1 MEERESSVASSA
13 DFYGTEAKSNTPTSD
28 VQNPAPFMKRK
39 AEDLSSE
46 QGKKPRLDCLS
57 SASTSGDF
65 RPCARLPPAVWQHV
79 FLYCSLADLGR
90 LIQVNRLFLSYLT
103 DVRNVSTSKPEHG
116 CLRLLK
122 SESLWASARNA
133 LPTKPPKPLPGFTEL
148 QMWQLAWRK
157 RCQFCDKLSSFTPGE
172 RIWQKGPGETGVRA
186 IWPFAVRAC
195 GPCLLEQCQTDSSL
209 LFSAASALRPALPFA
224 LVTNDHNYITAYTL
238 QSATTPADIEI
249 GKYYYKKHVA
259 EITQELNDAL
269 RLGPA
274 AAEEWSKGL
283 DIRGKERMRIAE
295 NWERWEVKHQWWE
308 EHQEQRATSAAP
320 SLAATSQKEPSK
332 SPTRQMPSPVI
343 YAPIPASKYASHVS
357 RTVSTGSAFSCF
369 TNTPAVPNLTA
380 AAPSQYVQPRP
391 TTVPPQVFT
400 PHPVPTGSTAPTQR
414 NLHDAIEAKA
424 NRKTDI
430 EQRCQQMD
438 PPIPPNILR
447 HMDSFKAAIQ
457 ISQPMNDHAWS
468 VLQPRL
474 LAQLPDAQQ
483 AEADH
488 VSRVAVLPTR
498 TTDRRHHDGNSKETK
513 EAMDRDW
520 EESQRPIRTRL
531 STIAEEFI
539 NQDWDRGNA
548 VTYENSPKFAADL
561 LSYVRRTFYADP
573 ANDGA
578 ARLGQPG
585 QDSNTNAN
593 TKPKLVLDDMKWV
606 YDNKLKPLTEQFRKE
621 IFLCYGNDCDRNT
634 RFYGFEGVIQHFGA
648 RHTNAFSVGNVV
660 VAWREAEWPE
670 ETPFHPDP
678 ISVKHAYHA
687 PSNSTGYGNYYGGYS
702 RAGTSTPHMQPHLP
716 QASPGPYQY
725 GGYNGPFAPPQTPS
739 SVLPGFGYPQPYA
752 TPADNYAY
760 QATGA
765 PGYGHQT
772 GHTSYIPSPAMINP
786 AVAPPPAMPP
796 PGQGPADTNSHGTE
810 DAGHSTSS
818 FDKQVST
825 VIGMAQD
832 IWKQTSGIKDM
843 PNSLRI
849 YVLLHRVISKFHIEF
864 NHEPNLNHFI
874 DALSNHEIPKG
885 LKNAPGLSCKACQV
899 ASSHQIT
906 TAYYSKPEERKTYT
920 VLNLLS
926 HFQAQHLSLQQTGPS
941 HGLQNAPLD
950 WKEDMIELPNER
962 FIRGFI
968 HAPGMDDEKLLMI
981 ATVFP
986 RLFPVPLPKIGVI
999 DSHGVA
1005 SPVSSGLKDAKGVS
1019 GTTDTAGDAL
1029 EKRGSSSLVTTPKES
1044 SLPSKTTQNEYD
1056 PLRPTLTA
1064 QANEPSTSMTKK
1076 QSYQGSPPAERRQ
1089 RYHAEPRYYVGGLQ
1103 DPNERINGANLPVRQ
1118 MSREHLDEGYSRPRE
1133 YVEYAP
1139 SPRIAHPSHAY
1150 EEYSGRRTVFREQ
1163 DRFRG
1168 PPEDEVIYTHPR
1180 EGSHG
1185 SREYSTYP
1193 PRQVRYYEEDEQQ
1206 PEYRYVREPPP
1217 REASPPQGQSA
1228 ADRFLEEFV
1237 PGRTSASES
1246 TQSQLPLPP
1255 ETKPSAP
1262 VQESEDSSRYTP
1274 PPLNVSKA
1282 SELGAQ
1288 IQPLAPPHPRAPST
1302 VSNGSRYE
1310 EHRVNGHYIH
1320 APSSAGA
1327 PRRAGPH
1334 RRRDRP
1340 HEHRMP
1346 SRFYRYM
1353 SVARDDPYGRASSM
1367 SRSQSRRYEEQRRR
1381 IDQQET
1387 PQPTAEHDYEPAYS
1401 RDPSIEQPSPEDS
1414 VYPRVR
1420 QQPRDYVSVQDRLH
1434 PYSPPR
1440 YRYDEPRGPQAVY
1453 VDEYGQPVHEYEII
1467 RVRGDSR
1474 QPRGYQPARYEPEHY
1489 QYVPFS
1495 YERPPSQ
1502 RHSSRPEEYMYYEE
1516 RERPLSRRPAPEA
1529 ESEIYE
1535 PLPPE
1540 IKLESTPVP
1549 VPEGP

>member
-1 MEERESSVASSA
+1 MDERESSVASSA
-13 DFYGTEAKSNTPTSD
+13 DFYGTETETKPNTHPSD
-28 VQNPAPFMKRK
+28 AQNHVSLAKRK
-39 AEDLSSE
+39 AEDESSE
-46 QGKKPRLDCLS
+46 LGKKRRLDSPS
-57 SASTSGDF
+57 SPSISSDP

-79 FLYCSLADLGR
+79 FLFCPLADLGR
-90 LIQVNRLFLSYLT
+90 LIQVNRSFLSYLT
-103 DVRNVSTSKPEHG
+103 DVRNVSSSKPEQG

-133 LPTKPPKPLPGFTEL
+133 LPTKPPKPLAGFTEL
-148 QMWQLAWRK
+148 QMWQLAWSP
-157 RCQFCDKLSSFTPGE
+157 RCQFCSRLSSFAPGE
-172 RIWQKGPGETGVRA
+172 RIWQKGPGETGVRT
-186 IWPFAVRAC
+186 IWPFAIRAC
-195 GPCLLEQCQTDSSL
+195 GPCLLEHCQTDSSL

-224 LVTNDHNYITAYTL
+224 LITKDHNYVTAYTL
-238 QSATTPADIEI
+238 QSATTPADVEI
-249 GKYYYKKHVA
+249 GKYYYKEHVA
-259 EITQELNDAL
+259 QITQELDDAI

-283 DIRGKERMRIAE
+283 DTRGKERMKIAE

-320 SLAATSQKEPSK
+320 SLTATSHKEPSK

-357 RTVSTGSAFSCF
+357 IAVRTGSVFSCF
-369 TNTPAVPNLTA
+369 TNTPAGPNLTA
-380 AAPSQYVQPRP
+380 AAPSSQYTQPRP
-391 TTVPPQVFT
+391 PTVPPQVFT
-400 PHPVPTGSTAPTQR
+400 PHPVSTGSTAPVQR

-430 EQRCQQMD
+430 EQRCQQLD

-457 ISQPMNDHAWS
+457 ISQPMNDYAWS

-520 EESQRPIRTRL
+520 EESQRPIRNRL
-531 STIAEEFI
+531 NAIADDFI

-561 LSYVRRTFYADP
+561 LTYVRRTFYADV
-573 ANDGA
+573 AEDGA
-578 ARLGQPG
+578 VCAEYQGQGSTTDAGTRPR
-585 QDSNTNAN
+585 
-593 TKPKLVLDDMKWV
+593 LVLDDMKWV

-687 PSNSTGYGNYYGGYS
+687 SSNSASYGNFFGGYS
-702 RAGTSTPHMQPHLP
+702 RAGTSTPHLPSHLP
-716 QASPGPYQY
+716 QASPGPYHFGSQ
-725 GGYNGPFAPPQTPS
+725 YNGPFPPPQTPS
-739 SVLPGFGYPQPYA
+739 NAVPGFGYPQPYT
-752 TPADNYAY
+752 TPVDSYSY
-760 QATGA
+760 QAMGA
-765 PGYGHQT
+765 PGYGSQP
-772 GHTSYIPSPAMINP
+772 GQSSYIPSPAFINP

-796 PGQGPADTNSHGTE
+796 PGQGPSDISSHGNE
-810 DAGHSTSS
+810 DASHSTSS

-825 VIGMAQD
+825 IIGMAQD

-843 PNSLRI
+843 PNSLRV

-874 DALSNHEIPKG
+874 DALSNHDIPRG
-885 LKNAPGLSCKACQV
+885 LRNAPGLSCKACQV
-899 ASSHQIT
+899 TASHQHT
-906 TAYYSKPEERKTYT
+906 TSYYSKPEERKTYT

-926 HFQAQHLSLQQTGPS
+926 HFKGQHLAMQQP
-941 HGLQNAPLD
+941 GLILGQQAAFLD

-962 FIRGFI
+962 FILGLI
-968 HAPGMDDEKLLMI
+968 HAPGMDDQKLLII

-986 RLFPVPLPKIGVI
+986 SLFPVPLPKIGVI
-999 DSHGVA
+999 DNHGAA
-1005 SPVSSGLKDAKGVS
+1005 SPASSGSKDVD
-1019 GTTDTAGDAL
+1019 GTSSTPATAGDAPKAP
-1029 EKRGSSSLVTTPKES
+1029 EQPSLVSAQKES
-1044 SLPSKTTQNEYD
+1044 SLPPKPTQVEYD
-1056 PLRPTLTA
+1056 PLRPTLIA
-1064 QANEPSTSMTKK
+1064 QVNENSTSTNKRH
-1076 QSYQGSPPAERRQ
+1076 SYQASPPAERRQ
-1089 RYHAEPRYYVGGLQ
+1089 RYYAEPRYYVGSRHG
-1103 DPNERINGANLPVRQ
+1103 PNERIDGADKSDRQ
-1118 MSREHLDEGYSRPRE
+1118 MSREHLDDGYPRSRE
-1133 YVEYAP
+1133 YVE
-1139 SPRIAHPSHAY
+1139 H
-1150 EEYSGRRTVFREQ
+1150 TVAMVTTFLHLLL
-1163 DRFRG
+1163 
-1168 PPEDEVIYTHPR
+1168 EV
-1180 EGSHG
+1180 
-1185 SREYSTYP
+1185 
-1193 PRQVRYYEEDEQQ
+1193 
-1206 PEYRYVREPPP
+1206 
-1217 REASPPQGQSA
+1217 
-1228 ADRFLEEFV
+1228 L
-1237 PGRTSASES
+1237 
-1246 TQSQLPLPP
+1246 
-1255 ETKPSAP
+1255 
-1262 VQESEDSSRYTP
+1262 
-1274 PPLNVSKA
+1274 
-1282 SELGAQ
+1282 
-1288 IQPLAPPHPRAPST
+1288 
-1302 VSNGSRYE
+1302 
-1310 EHRVNGHYIH
+1310 
-1320 APSSAGA
+1320 

-1340 HEHRMP
+1340 HEQRMP

-1387 PQPTAEHDYEPAYS
+1387 PQPTTDRDYEPAYS
-1401 RDPSIEQPSPEDS
+1401 RDPSIDQPSPEDGF
-1414 VYPRVR
+1414 YPQAR
-1420 QQPRDYVSVQDRLH
+1420 QQPREYVSVQDRLH

-1440 YRYDEPRGPQAVY
+1440 YRYDEPRGPQPVY
-1453 VDEYGQPVHEYEII
+1453 VDEYGQPLHEYEII
-1467 RVRGDSR
+1467 RVRGDHR
-1474 QPRGYQPARYEPEHY
+1474 QPRGSYMTHQSPRYEQEHY
-1489 QYVPFS
+1489 QYVPVS
-1495 YERPPSQ
+1495 YERPPPQ

-1516 RERPLSRRPAPEA
+1516 RERPLPRRPIPEA
-1529 ESEIYE
+1529 DSEIYE
-1535 PLPPE
+1535 PAPPD
-1540 IKLESTPVP
+1540 IKLEGTPAP
-1549 VPEGP
+1549 VAEGP